1 MVSWR
6 VCNLPWRTHAV
17 DSRNGSEQGPCM
29 TDLAQ
34 TLHDL
39 TYGRGYSAEYVAE
52 YIGRD
57 VSFVRRCLRGEKRPS
72 NQTMIL
78 WAQAIT
84 SDRTA
89 YQRDKVGYPSTLA
102 RLIAAALSDGAAGI
116 A

>member
-1 MVSWR
+1 
-6 VCNLPWRTHAV
+6 
-17 DSRNGSEQGPCM
+17 M

-39 TYGRGYSAEYVAE
+39 TYGRGYTAEYVAE
-52 YIGRD
+52 YIQRD

-72 NQTMIL
+72 NPTLIL

-84 SDRTA
+84 SDRAA
-89 YQRDKVGYPSTLA
+89 YQRDKVGFPSTLA

-116 A
+116 ARDSSSRRR

>member
-1 MVSWR
+1 
-6 VCNLPWRTHAV
+6 
-17 DSRNGSEQGPCM
+17 M

-39 TYGRGYSAEYVAE
+39 TYGRGYTAEYVAE
-52 YIGRD
+52 YIRRD

-72 NQTMIL
+72 NQTLIL

-89 YQRDKVGYPSTLA
+89 YQQDKVGYPSTLA
-102 RLIAAALSDGAAGI
+102 MLVAAALSDGAAGI
-116 A
+116 ARDSPSRRR